1 MQNNDDLTVK
11 ASALTIFICILF
23 GANPVAIKFS
33 LTGIGAF
40 TAAGIRFTIAAVVIF
55 MWARVKKIP
64 LKLNQKQLGQMLIL
78 SAIFVVQLSCFYL
91 GLGKTTASHGALIS
105 NVLPFIILVMAHFF
119 IPGDSISLK
128 KGIGIT
134 LGFLGVLFLFFD
146 EQDLTGDLKKGDLII
161 LAAVFLWSSNAIF
174 VKRIIFK
181 YNVVQI
187 TIYPM
192 IFGIPFFFLG
202 GFLWD
207 DQMIRTINPTII
219 KAVLYQ
225 SIVTASFGFVAW
237 NGLLQKFGA
246 TALHSFIFIMPL
258 TGVLFGVLLLQE
270 TITPHLVTSIAFI
283 VTGVVIVNLRR
294 KNSLHQTIS
303 VFRNKE

>member
-33 LTGIGAF
+33 LTGLGAF
-40 TAAGIRFTIAAVVIF
+40 TAVGIRFTIAAVVIF

-64 LKLNQKQLGQMLIL
+64 LKLNRKQLGQMLIL

-128 KGIGIT
+128 KGVGIT

-161 LAAVFLWSSNAIF
+161 LAAVFLWSSSAIF
-174 VKRIIFK
+174 VKRIIFE